1 MPELPEV
8 ETVLRTLA
16 PRLAGRRVIDARFYS
31 RLVLR
36 GNPETAAAR
45 LRGRVIRGLERRG
58 KFLVLD
64 LGEGAT
70 LTIHLGMTGRL
81 LWQGTPGP
89 YTRAVL
95 ILDRGRL
102 VYDDVRQF
110 GRIELARALPGRVAR
125 LGPDALAIPEPEFAA
140 RLRARRG
147 RIKPLLLNQ
156 AFVSGLGN
164 IYTDEALYRARIHP
178 RAIASRLSRERVR
191 RLYQAI
197 REVLGAAISSGGSSV
212 SDYVDGEGRA
222 GFFQFQH
229 QVYGRTG
236 EPCPA
241 CGTPIRRIVIAQRGT
256 HYCPKCQ
263 RV

>member
-1 MPELPEV
+1 VPELPEV

-16 PRLAGRRVIDARFYS
+16 PHLRGRRVVESHFYS
-31 RLVLR
+31 RLVMR
-36 GNPETAAAR
+36 GDPEETAGR

-64 LGEGAT
+64 LGDETT

-81 LWQGTPGP
+81 LWRGAPGP
-89 YTRAVL
+89 YTRAVFVF
-95 ILDRGRL
+95 DRGRL

-110 GRIELARALPGRVAR
+110 GRIELFGGLPGRVAR
-125 LGPDALAIPEPEFAA
+125 LGPDALTIEEQEFAA

-147 RIKPLLLNQ
+147 YIKSLLLNQ
-156 AFVSGLGN
+156 AFLSGMGN

-197 REVLGAAISSGGSSV
+197 REVLAAAIESGGSSV

-229 QVYGRTG
+229 QVYGREG
-236 EPCPA
+236 KPCPA
-241 CGTPIRRIVIAQRGT
+241 CGTPIRHIVIVQRGT

-263 RV
+263 RA